1 MKQFYVY
8 ILANRKYGA
17 LYIGVTNDLV
27 RRVHEH
33 RNDASSSF
41 TSRYG
46 IHRLVYFEH
55 TSDIGA
61 AIARESN
68 LKAWRRAWKIELI
81 ERENPE
87 WNDLYQGLL

>member
-1 MKQFYVY
+1 MKQYYVY
-8 ILANRKYGA
+8 ILANRRYGA

-33 RNDASSSF
+33 REDLSSSF

-46 IHRLVYFEH
+46 IHALVHYEQ
-55 TSDIGA
+55 TTDIES
-61 AIARESN
+61 AIVRETN

-81 ERENPE
+81 ERTNPG
-87 WNDLYQGLL
+87 WKDLYQDLV